1 MIQLEWNTCQ
11 MKGLYETLLKHPLI
25 LSIKVKGQVKHRS
38 RSGQN
43 DKSWKLGCL
52 MWLLPFS
59 AYSDVITRTKTLC
72 GIFLT
77 VLEKCGQFDW
87 SVAINDRHQYRTQ
100 ASSCFSCCAGRA
112 VPAWELPTLLVCSSK
127 SCRPISV
134 ILGLND
140 VPEIYLQV
148 LKIWEQWDNTFR
160 RYLR

>member
-1 MIQLEWNTCQ
+1 MNHHNCSIWILTRAVEGLWNLLAVEGGRILPPYLSRESMIQLEWNTCQ

-43 DKSWKLGCL
+43 GKSWKLGCL

-77 VLEKCGQFDW
+77 ILEKCGQFDW
-87 SVAINDRHQYRTQ
+87 SVAINDRYQYRTQ
-100 ASSCFSCCAGRA
+100 ASSCFSCCVGRA
-112 VPAWELPTLLVCSSK
+112 VPS
-127 SCRPISV
+127 
-134 ILGLND
+134 LGTSDFAGL
-140 VPEIYLQV
+140 
-148 LKIWEQWDNTFR
+148 
-160 RYLR
+160 